1 MCASPRTT
9 RARRRRLRCLTG
21 LRQMLKRLL
30 EWPPA
35 GSEVAMLRAALHESG
50 ETFVAHPRRAVV
62 WGSVLLVAVALG
74 GVFVPAG
81 PLAVDARWSELMRD
95 IETPFL
101 THIALIFNAL
111 GHGILSAL
119 ALAAIGLFLLLARRW
134 AAAIAFVVVEALT
147 PLLVNVIKLPS
158 AGRAHPASWSRP
170 TAPRSPRAMPRTQVR
185 PRLQWSCSSPRSGR
199 RRTYWY
205 AIGALATAGMVW
217 SRTYLQ
223 VHWLFDALCGALLG
237 VAVAF
242 LSFGVVQIALSG
254 RVGVDRVD

>member
-1 MCASPRTT
+1 
-9 RARRRRLRCLTG
+9 
-21 LRQMLKRLL
+21 
-30 EWPPA
+30 
-35 GSEVAMLRAALHESG
+35 MLRAALHERE
-50 ETFVAHPRRAVV
+50 ETFLTHPRRAVV

-95 IETPFL
+95 VETPFL
-101 THIALIFNAL
+101 THVALIFNAL
-111 GHGILSAL
+111 GHGVLRAL

-134 AAAIAFVVVEALT
+134 AAAIAFVLVEALT
-147 PLLVNVIKLPS
+147 PLLVNVMKLLV
-158 AGRAHPASWSRP
+158 G
-170 TAPRSPRAMPRTQVR
+170 R
-185 PRLQWSCSSPRSGR
+185 PRPPGQLVEAHGSSFPSGHAAYAGATAVAVVLLFTALGG